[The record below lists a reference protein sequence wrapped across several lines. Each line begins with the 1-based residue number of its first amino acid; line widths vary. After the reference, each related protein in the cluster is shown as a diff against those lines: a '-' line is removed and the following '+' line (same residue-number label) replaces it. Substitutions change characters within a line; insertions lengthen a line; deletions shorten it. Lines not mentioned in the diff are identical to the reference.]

1 MQILDDMNDCTG
13 CSACFNVC
21 PKAAIEMKSDV
32 EGFKFPV
39 IDADKCVNCGLCR
52 EVCPV
57 VSARFENSVAPA
69 CYAAQGSD
77 ELRAASSSGGAFG
90 ILAESV
96 LKEGGAVA
104 GAVFREDWT
113 VEHVVVD
120 KMDELWRLRGS
131 KYMQSDMGNCYRQVK
146 TLLDKGT
153 RVLFSGTPC
162 QVAGLRSFLKKDYG
176 NLYCLDIICYGVP
189 SAQMFLESLR
199 ENFGSEKNVDF
210 FTFRNKTNGWNRWH
224 SLKISAGGS
233 EQIIEGKNYP
243 YMASFLKNLCLRPSC
258 GRCRFNRLPRQGDLT
273 VGDFW
278 LVDNVDSRL
287 NDDKGTSVILVN
299 NEKGR
304 RLLDAAAAKFK
315 LLEKAPLEKAV
326 DGNPNIV
333 ASSRHNPARDV
344 FFHNRGR
351 MSLAENLDF
360 CAAGKFDAA
369 ILNFWPYSNFGAIL
383 TGYALQKALDEMGV
397 SNRLIW
403 YMNRANGNHLAETFL
418 QSHFKK
424 FADRYMKY
432 TPLLE
437 DEELERLN
445 EQTSCFI
452 AGSDQI
458 WRSTAQGKDK
468 GVYYLSFAGDRARKI
483 ACAASFGMA
492 DFIGTEEDETL
503 AAFWLRRFD
512 AVSVREDAGRK
523 LCAEKM
529 GIDAEVVID
538 PVFYIDRKY
547 YDEMADSVSPELP
560 QEYVLAYFLGRKLP
574 ENDQM
579 AEYYARKLGLPLI
592 YLSPKEM
599 TTEEWLHYI
608 RGARLLV
615 TNSFHGVCFAVIFG
629 REFVSVAARTMAFS
643 RFETVLGRLGLEN
656 RLRPAAET
664 AVSGNFDFTPINW
677 KDVRRRIAAEK
688 DKALSWLKQAL
699 STSKTSLPPF
709 EDRLL
714 GKLCR
719 RLALTQAA
727 ADKNGRDNGP
737 NYRMLLA
744 VIDYPRLRR
753 RYWRYKILS
762 KITFG
767 KTRKKYKEKRKELKQ
782 KLKQVRRFRK
792 DIGR

>member
-1 MQILDDMNDCTG
+1 MKKVSIISPCYNGAGYLARFLDSLMQQDY
-13 CSACFNVC
+13 A
-21 PKAAIEMKSDV
+21 DV
-32 EGFKFPV
+32 EFIF
-39 IDADKCVNCGLCR
+39 VNDGSTDDTENVFSAYRPRL
-52 EVCPV
+52 EAKGWKV
-57 VSARFENSVAPA
+57 VYIKQENAGQ
-69 CYAAQGSD
+69 AAALS
-77 ELRAASSSGGAFG
+77 
-90 ILAESV
+90 
-96 LKEGGAVA
+96 
-104 GAVFREDWT
+104 
-113 VEHVVVD
+113 
-120 KMDELWRLRGS
+120 
-131 KYMQSDMGNCYRQVK
+131 
-146 TLLDKGT
+146 
-153 RVLFSGTPC
+153 
-162 QVAGLRSFLKKDYG
+162 AGLKVFTGEYLMWPDSDDILYAGHIAKKVALMEENPAAGIGFCRLNKVNEENPDKP
-176 NLYCLDIICYGVP
+176 LCV
-189 SAQMFLESLR
+189 LER
-199 ENFGSEKNVDF
+199 RQNGTNDD
-210 FTFRNKTNGWNRWH
+210 KTNGWNRWH

>member
-57 VSARFENSVAPA
+57 VSARFENSAAPA

-176 NLYCLDIICYGVP
+176 NLYCLDIICHGVP

-199 ENFGSEKNVDF
+199 ENFGSD
-210 FTFRNKTNGWNRWH
+210 
-224 SLKISAGGS
+224 
-233 EQIIEGKNYP
+233 
-243 YMASFLKNLCLRPSC
+243 
-258 GRCRFNRLPRQGDLT
+258 
-273 VGDFW
+273 
-278 LVDNVDSRL
+278 RL